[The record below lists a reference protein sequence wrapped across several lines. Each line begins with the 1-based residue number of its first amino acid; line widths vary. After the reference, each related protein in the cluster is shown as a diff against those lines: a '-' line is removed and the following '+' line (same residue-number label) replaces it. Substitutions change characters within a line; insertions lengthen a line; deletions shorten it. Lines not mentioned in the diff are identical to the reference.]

1 MLLRPS
7 LKLESSVM
15 WTKVV
20 GSASDLGV
28 LRASESE
35 DQVPDGLEEKSQEE
49 PVKSVLAEGA
59 CVMSQDRGDSS
70 TPGHKRYFLHRVLA

>member
-59 CVMSQDRGDSS
+59 CVQLTEAYDSGS
-70 TPGHKRYFLHRVLA
+70 WVFCLRRS

>member
-1 MLLRPS
+1 
-7 LKLESSVM
+7 M

-49 PVKSVLAEGA
+49 PVKGSAA
-59 CVMSQDRGDSS
+59 RIGDI
-70 TPGHKRYFLHRVLA
+70 